1 MKDFDSQGVD
11 DPHQAK
17 PGQHVRAAAVAG
29 WPRMSVASAI
39 AFRRF
44 TGANHEA
51 YNLVRKGPRIFA
63 VGAEF
68 AKCVYNHTR
77 EF

>member
-1 MKDFDSQGVD
+1 MKIIEN
-11 DPHQAK
+11 AETAM
-17 PGQHVRAAAVAG
+17 PGDHVRLEKVKD
-29 WPRMSVASAI
+29 WPAMDAKSAI
-39 AFRRF
+39 NFRRF
-44 TGANHEA
+44 TGANKEA

-63 VGAEF
+63 LGSEY

>member
-1 MKDFDSQGVD
+1 MKIIE
-11 DPHQAK
+11 DPEKAM
-17 PGQHVRAAAVAG
+17 PGDHVKVEKLTG
-29 WPRMSVASAI
+29 WPRMSVQSAI

-63 VGAEF
+63 CGTEY